1 MSWKDGLK
9 KSMQSFRQLT
19 DNDWETG
26 ISFNDIYI
34 LANTLQKY
42 AERMLRHRGLP
53 EEEEEELEKMLEAGK
68 QLEKLDS
75 QLEDIL
81 IDIREMLL
89 SKGL

>member
-1 MSWKDGLK
+1 MSWKDGIK

-42 AERMLRHRGLP
+42 AERRLP
-53 EEEEEELEKMLEAGK
+53 EGEDEELEKMLEAGK

-81 IDIREMLL
+81 NDIREMLL
-89 SKGL
+89 ARGF